1 MTCLTV
7 TIVAWQDIT
16 KLGLHNNLWFVTF
29 LTINNNAPLIP
40 SNRIYPTTIKRN
52 AFISL
57 FSGVFPKIFLFL
69 VFFTAVPFPRPRGKR
84 TVHHWRKNTR
94 VSRSKC
100 FVWVFPL
107 MLIDDSIHA
116 GSTDSIDA
124 NSVDSWFQDLY
135 EIRCWFISLF
145 LSLLQV
151 DSWFQGQVS
160 TSEYW
165 MVEKHT

>member
-7 TIVAWQDIT
+7 AIVAWQDIT

-29 LTINNNAPLIP
+29 LTINNNNAPLTP
-40 SNRIYPTTIKRN
+40 SNRIYPTTKIRN
-52 AFISL
+52 GFTSL
-57 FSGVFPKIFLFL
+57 FLWRFPKFFLFL

-84 TVHHWRKNTR
+84 TVHHWRKKHQS
-94 VSRSKC
+94 VSFEFFHWC
-100 FVWVFPL
+100 WL
-107 MLIDDSIHA
+107 MIPYMLVKQIPSIE
-116 GSTDSIDA
+116 
-124 NSVDSWFQDLY
+124 SWFQDLY
-135 EIRCWFISLF
+135 EMRCWFISLF

-165 MVEKHT
+165 MVEKHTS

>member
-7 TIVAWQDIT
+7 AIVAWQDIT

-40 SNRIYPTTIKRN
+40 SNRIYPTTIIRN
-52 AFISL
+52 DFTSL
-57 FSGVFPKIFLFL
+57 FSGVFPNFSSFLCFL
-69 VFFTAVPFPRPRGKR
+69 LQCRFPGLGESGRCIIGG
-84 TVHHWRKNTR
+84 KNTR
-94 VSRSKC
+94 VFGSKC
-100 FVWVFPL
+100 FVLVFPL

-116 GSTDSIDA
+116 DSTDSI
-124 NSVDSWFQDLY
+124 DSWFQDLY
-135 EIRCWFISLF
+135 EIRCLFISLF

-165 MVEKHT
+165 MVEKHTS